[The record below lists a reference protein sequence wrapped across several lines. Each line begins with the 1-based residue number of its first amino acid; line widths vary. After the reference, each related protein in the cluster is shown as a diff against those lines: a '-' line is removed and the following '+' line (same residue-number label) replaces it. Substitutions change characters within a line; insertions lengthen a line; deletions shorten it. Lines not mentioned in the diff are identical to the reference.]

1 MEIKDVFH
9 GFNQMKTCLLPGLS
23 KLQFSCALL
32 TVRPYIASIVDGWK
46 DWWVFISVG
55 H

>member
-23 KLQFSCALL
+23 KLSCALL

-46 DWWVFISVG
+46 DWWVFISLG